1 MSTTNGTDVAD
12 NGISNNQSTNS
23 SSSSSNG
30 SERRTA
36 LERQQQIHIDAIKD
50 LKAEIKEK
58 ETELKDLRNKL
69 DEKLGIETSSNNIQ
83 KQIERWEQQEQTLES
98 EIQQLKMKLEKEEA
112 ERNRLGDDIRNLILQ
127 GTFHL
132 HIHIHIV
139 PIQPLPHP
147 SIFHSFHYLHPSPLQ
162 STLSHPQPPH
172 HTFLRN

>member
-58 ETELKDLRNKL
+58 ETELKEMEDKW
-69 DEKLGIETSSNNIQ
+69 DVYEQFETLNDYKRGRLKS
-83 KQIERWEQQEQTLES
+83 LAS
-98 EIQQLKMKLEKEEA
+98 EIQQLKMKLDKEEA
-112 ERNRLGDDIRNLILQ
+112 ERNPEIKRLAQKIEDLILQ

-132 HIHIHIV
+132 HIHIHNHIV
-139 PIQPLPHP
+139 PIQPLLHP
-147 SIFHSFHYLHPSPLQ
+147 SIFHSFHYLYPSSLQ
-162 STLSHPQPPH
+162 PPLSHPQPPH